1 MPKRF
6 NGVVNLDVRDSVNV
20 QHFRRDLYA
29 ALAARDPKPSI
40 VLIDA
45 SRRYLF
51 EFTAHQI
58 VRDMVA
64 DHPRPGLRD
73 LDRTSARRGRRGN
86 QPLYLC
92 HRTSRGSAVSNHFRC
107 D

>member
-1 MPKRF
+1 
-6 NGVVNLDVRDSVNV
+6 
-20 QHFRRDLYA
+20 
-29 ALAARDPKPSI
+29 LAARDPKPSI

-64 DHPRPGLRD
+64 DLHAEGFEIWVVLPRGEAGEAIGRFRHVFRPADAQLFPTISD
-73 LDRTSARRGRRGN
+73 AIEAHLD
-86 QPLYLC
+86 QLD
-92 HRTSRGSAVSNHFRC
+92 GST

>member
-1 MPKRF
+1 
-6 NGVVNLDVRDSVNV
+6 
-20 QHFRRDLYA
+20 
-29 ALAARDPKPSI
+29 LAARDPKPSI

-64 DHPRPGLRD
+64 DLRAQGFEIWVVLPGARP
-73 LDRTSARRGRRGN
+73 A
-86 QPLYLC
+86 
-92 HRTSRGSAVSNHFRC
+92 SNGPFQTC
-107 D
+107 LPTI